1 MQKIV
6 VNDTNVFIDLL
17 EIGLLDYFF
26 QLSWEVYTTDFVMF
40 ELIREGQQE
49 AVSFYQKSERLHVVS
64 FGMDELCE
72 IRGLHKIYEHKT
84 NVTLTD
90 CSVWYYAKREG
101 YILLTGDRKLKT
113 VSMKDGVEVRGI
125 LYIFDKLVEETIL
138 TPAIAS
144 GKLKQLQIINPRLP
158 TDEIEERI
166 CLWKG
171 VLKRKEGANE

>member
-1 MQKIV
+1 
-6 VNDTNVFIDLL
+6 
-17 EIGLLDYFF
+17 
-26 QLSWEVYTTDFVMF
+26 
-40 ELIREGQQE
+40 
-49 AVSFYQKSERLHVVS
+49 
-64 FGMDELCE
+64 
-72 IRGLHKIYEHKT
+72 
-84 NVTLTD
+84 
-90 CSVWYYAKREG
+90 
-101 YILLTGDRKLKT
+101 LTGDRKLKT